1 MLDHIIKLLPQYGM
15 FLLFLIVF
23 CETGILVTFFLPG
36 DSLLITVGMFANPD
50 MPNHIQGLSI
60 VTVNIVLVLAAVLG
74 DQLGFYLGCRVSDRI
89 WDRPDGRFYKRK
101 YMEEAHEF
109 YVKHGAL
116 AIIGARFIPVMRTFV
131 PFAAGVAKMP
141 YRNFVFWNIIGGVV
155 WVTSLLW
162 AGYLLAKTP
171 LVNSIDKVI
180 LVVIFVSILPL
191 IIGVAKRWMKAR
203 RDAAAEAQAGQ
214 K

>member
-1 MLDHIIKLLPQYGM
+1 
-15 FLLFLIVF
+15 
-23 CETGILVTFFLPG
+23 
-36 DSLLITVGMFANPD
+36 
-50 MPNHIQGLSI
+50 
-60 VTVNIVLVLAAVLG
+60 
-74 DQLGFYLGCRVSDRI
+74 
-89 WDRPDGRFYKRK
+89 
-101 YMEEAHEF
+101 EF

-191 IIGVAKRWMKAR
+191 IIGVIKRWLKAR